1 MSGNIDDSFRI
12 GVSLGKKAIKLY
24 TAFENSDVIICSPLG
39 LRMIIG
45 DEEQE
50 KTKREYDF
58 LSSVEI
64 LILDRVRALNFLHS
78 LMLTYVCFKI
88 HHWSLLVI

>member
-12 GVSLGKKAIKLY
+12 GLSLGKKAIKLY
-24 TAFENSDVIICSPLG
+24 TAFENSDIIICSPLG

-50 KTKREYDF
+50 ANKREFDF
-58 LSSVEI
+58 LSSIEI
-64 LILDRVRALNFLHS
+64 LILDKV
-78 LMLTYVCFKI
+78 KI
-88 HHWSLLVI
+88 FA

>member
-12 GVSLGKKAIKLY
+12 GLSLGKKAFKLY

-45 DEEQE
+45 EEGQE
-50 KTKREYDF
+50 TTKREYDF
-58 LSSVEI
+58 LSSIEV
-64 LILDRVRALNFLHS
+64 LILDKARPL
-78 LMLTYVCFKI
+78 I
-88 HHWSLLVI
+88 